1 MDYLTGLNQCR
12 RYNQTTTSG
21 QMIFYIFIFLYLC
34 FIFYILY
41 VYIYT
46 SSFYDQCRRYNQTK
60 TSGQI
65 FDVSLKVSHFNHTW
79 PFFIGTLFAG
89 SKPCTCLN
97 WRLKTCSDWLPCLFI
112 CLFLVADSKDQ
123 GCLSSSGCLS
133 SLLIYEKLIASSK
146 VLCACIHIH
155 IKPDVLV
162 PLTEVR
168 LLLGCFAFP
177 LFCAG
182 PGNYFVSLNFL
193 SYFLKFLYLFLG
205 LAICYHLKDTWVE
218 DHHD

>member
-1 MDYLTGLNQCR
+1 MFCILHFIFHIYTSIFYNQCR
-12 RYNQTTTSG
+12 QYNQK
-21 QMIFYIFIFLYLC
+21 
-34 FIFYILY
+34 
-41 VYIYT
+41 
-46 SSFYDQCRRYNQTK
+46 K

-97 WRLKTCSDWLPCLFI
+97 WRLKASSDWLHCLFI

-133 SLLIYEKLIASSK
+133 SILIYEILIAASIA
-146 VLCACIHIH
+146 LCAFIH
-155 IKPDVLV
+155 IKPDLLV
-162 PLTEVR
+162 PLTKVR

-177 LFCAG
+177 LFCVG
-182 PGNYFVSLNFL
+182 PGNYCVFFP
-193 SYFLKFLYLFLG
+193 
-205 LAICYHLKDTWVE
+205 
-218 DHHD
+218 